1 MGKTK
6 RRKPSLPVKLVSIL
20 GICMLI
26 IVAVCYIKSLE
37 NSYPYPSGER
47 KEISNSGTTYDNNPL
62 KNEPESTTDS
72 KSNQKPEAGILERN
86 QKERNIY
93 SLSLMILFIVDFL
106 LMFLILIIRKT
117 LYNDLRE
124 LDLKLYD
131 LNKNLNKK
139 YEDLEKRYKD
149 LEGKYEAL
157 EAIPRDLNVQYRNS
171 PTGPKVTDN
180 ITGDYLT
187 GQTKILQQGPRNVNG
202 KVSNISPSDISGRGP
217 SNEEAQDKKPE
228 VSEKKDST
236 LEERISPLYNEGT
249 EYEDYL
255 KKLGI
260 KSRRITLDDPR
271 KYREDK
277 EYNEVGLRPD
287 SNGILLLLNK
297 EKDEEKDEF
306 VIPLPGIDPNVEDA
320 RKICKPF
327 YNLPQGGKG
336 KITGIKKISRVKQVA
351 NTTWQILEKGDLKF

>member
-26 IVAVCYIKSLE
+26 IVAVWYIKSLE

-47 KEISNSGTTYDNNPL
+47 KEISNSGTTYVNNPL

-93 SLSLMILFIVDFL
+93 SLSLIIPLIIDFL

-131 LNKNLNKK
+131 LNKTLNKK

-149 LEGKYEAL
+149 LEEKYEAQHKDL
-157 EAIPRDLNVQYRNS
+157 NGAYRDLQ
-171 PTGPKVTDN
+171 TGLKVTDN
-180 ITGDYLT
+180 RTGDYLT
-187 GQTKILQQGPRNVNG
+187 GQTKIPQQGPGNVNG

-217 SNEEAQDKKPE
+217 STEGAQDKKPE
-228 VSEKKDST
+228 VIKEKEPT
-236 LEERISPLYNEGT
+236 LEERIIDLYNKSTG
-249 EYEDYL
+249 YEDYIKNL
-255 KKLGI
+255 GNLGI

-271 KYREDK
+271 NYREDK
-277 EYNEVGLRPD
+277 EYDEVRLRAD

-297 EKDEEKDEF
+297 EKDEF
-306 VIPLPGIDPNVEDA
+306 VIPLPRIDPNMEDA

-327 YNLPQGGKG
+327 YNLPRREEG
-336 KITGIKKISRVKQVA
+336 KITGIRKISKVKQVD
-351 NTTWQILEKGDLKF
+351 NTTWKILEKGDLKF

>member
-26 IVAVCYIKSLE
+26 IVAVWYIKSLE

-72 KSNQKPEAGILERN
+72 KSNQNPEAGILERN

-117 LYNDLRE
+117 LYNDLYK
-124 LDLKLYD
+124 KLYTA
-131 LNKNLNKK
+131 LNKK

-149 LEGKYEAL
+149 LEGKYEAQR
-157 EAIPRDLNVQYRNS
+157 RDLNVQCRNS
-171 PTGPKVTDN
+171 PTGLKVTDN
-180 ITGDYLT
+180 RTGDYLT
-187 GQTKILQQGPRNVNG
+187 GQTKILQQGPGNVNG

-217 SNEEAQDKKPE
+217 SNEEAQEKKPE
-228 VSEKKDST
+228 VTEKKEPA
-236 LEERISPLYNEGT
+236 LEERIIDLYNKSTG
-249 EYEDYL
+249 YEDYIKNL
-255 KKLGI
+255 GNLGI
-260 KSRRITLDDPR
+260 KFRRITLDDPR
-271 KYREDK
+271 NYREDE
-277 EYNEVGLRPD
+277 EYNKVGLRAD

-297 EKDEEKDEF
+297 EKDEF

-327 YNLPQGGKG
+327 YNLPRREEG
-336 KITGIKKISRVKQVA
+336 KITGIKKISRVKQVD

>member
-26 IVAVCYIKSLE
+26 IVAVWYIKSLE

-72 KSNQKPEAGILERN
+72 KSNQNPEAGILERN

-117 LYNDLRE
+117 LYNDLYK
-124 LDLKLYD
+124 KLYTA
-131 LNKNLNKK
+131 LNKK

-149 LEGKYEAL
+149 LEGKYEAQR
-157 EAIPRDLNVQYRNS
+157 RDLNVQYRNL
-171 PTGPKVTDN
+171 PTGPKVPDN

-187 GQTKILQQGPRNVNG
+187 GQTKILQQGPGNVNG
-202 KVSNISPSDISGRGP
+202 KVSNISPSDISGGGP
-217 SNEEAQDKKPE
+217 SNEEAQGKKPE
-228 VSEKKDST
+228 VTEKKDST
-236 LEERISPLYNEGT
+236 LEERIIDLYNKSTG
-249 EYEDYL
+249 YEDYIKNL
-255 KKLGI
+255 GNLGI
-260 KSRRITLDDPR
+260 KFRRITLDDPR
-271 KYREDK
+271 NYREDE
-277 EYNEVGLRPD
+277 EYNKVGLRAD

-297 EKDEEKDEF
+297 EKDEF

-327 YNLPQGGKG
+327 YNLPRREEG

>member
-6 RRKPSLPVKLVSIL
+6 RRKPSVPVKLVSIL

-26 IVAVCYIKSLE
+26 IVAVLYIKSLE
-37 NSYPYPSGER
+37 NSSPYPSGER
-47 KEISNSGTTYDNNPL
+47 KEIFNSGTTYVNNPL

-72 KSNQKPEAGILERN
+72 KSNQNPEAGILERN
-86 QKERNIY
+86 QTERNIY
-93 SLSLMILFIVDFL
+93 SLSLIIPLIIDFL

-131 LNKNLNKK
+131 LNKTLNKK

-149 LEGKYEAL
+149 LEEKYEAQHK
-157 EAIPRDLNVQYRNS
+157 DLNGAYRNL
-171 PTGPKVTDN
+171 PTGLKVPDN
-180 ITGDYLT
+180 RTGGCLT
-187 GQTKILQQGPRNVNG
+187 GQTKIPQQGPG
-202 KVSNISPSDISGRGP
+202 KGP
-217 SNEEAQDKKPE
+217 STEEAQDKKPE
-228 VSEKKDST
+228 VIEKKEPT
-236 LEERISPLYNEGT
+236 FEERISALYNEGT
-249 EYEDYL
+249 GYEDYL

-260 KSRRITLDDPR
+260 KFRRITLDDPR

-277 EYNEVGLRPD
+277 EYDEVGLITD

-297 EKDEEKDEF
+297 EKDGF
-306 VIPLPGIDPNVEDA
+306 VIPLPGIDPNIEDA

-327 YNLPQGGKG
+327 YNLPQGEKG
-336 KITGIKKISRVKQVA
+336 KITGINKISKVKQVG
-351 NTTWQILEKGDLKF
+351 NTTWKILEKGDLILG